1 MKLTV
6 TCGIV
11 LEQNEQM
18 LLVQE
23 ATPEIYGKWNQPAG
37 HLEAGETL
45 FECAMREGREESGY
59 AIELTG
65 LQAIYTEVTNQA
77 HRLNFC
83 FRARPLGEPGP
94 VDPTEILSTRWFT
107 KAELQQL
114 PDDNL
119 RHNLAK
125 QRIADWLAGKVMP
138 LDTIALMRWI
148 D

>member
-6 TCGIV
+6 TCAIV
-11 LEQNEQM
+11 LEQNDKI

-45 FECAMREGREESGY
+45 FECAIRECREESGY
-59 AIELTG
+59 AIELSG
-65 LQAIYTEVTNQA
+65 LQAIYTEVTDQF
-77 HRLNFC
+77 HRFNFC
-83 FRARPLGEPGP
+83 FRARPLGEPGL
-94 VDPTEILSTRWFT
+94 VDPSEILSTRWFT

-138 LDTIALMRWI
+138 LDTIAPMRWI